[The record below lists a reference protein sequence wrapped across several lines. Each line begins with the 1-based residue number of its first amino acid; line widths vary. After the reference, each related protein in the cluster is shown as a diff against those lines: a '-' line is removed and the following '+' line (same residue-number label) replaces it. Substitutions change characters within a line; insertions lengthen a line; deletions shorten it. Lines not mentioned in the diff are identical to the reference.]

1 MPDENAIQTV
11 LQRVYFASSSPV
23 LNAVDASVPV
33 LTIKVQIVFL
43 FTHHYGAQLKIEGI
57 HFLGLHQFRA

>member
-23 LNAVDASVPV
+23 LNTIGKSDPV
-33 LTIKVQIVFL
+33 LTIKVQVRTSINAPL
-43 FTHHYGAQLKIEGI
+43 RCAS
-57 HFLGLHQFRA
+57 